1 MKTDNITYEPKDSPL
16 VGTLIT
22 DDDGVQMKV
31 ADMQT
36 WTETLKKAYP
46 DGLVIKMPNESL
58 AHLLDMKEA
67 LEEGREH
74 LLDEVT
80 FAGQIDKENP
90 HIIPEGELKAELRL
104 PTEMYYRITPDE
116 MRYPLDAPEAEWME
130 WEDRA
135 CTRLLHEH
143 QDNLQGAYVEVTIR
157 EEVMPFLHIEGQPY
171 PKVMD
176 VIERTGVT
184 TESDLKQLLNLQNLY
199 ENGIP
204 EDNSIPECLKDLME
218 PVTEKYKDLQDTPEN
233 RTQMNID
240 LMNRVELLLK
250 RCWAVPT
257 NWHNLVGTFDN
268 RDNNAAAR
276 QIVGEMNRRFAPDI
290 AFAVRH
296 DNKVEVSIR
305 SLKPLDQMNI
315 KDMFRCDPECTELKE
330 QPFHNLELATEAYL
344 FCKNGQIL
352 EGHIGVEGLDTKYQY
367 GLSDLSEDKKTFK
380 TLLAEAERSHPE
392 NTFSTDVQI
401 KRFRCTFKGQM
412 MPIAHMMNLSQF
424 EKQQTVQNFTFAH
437 TDERNDVEGPVW
449 LTGKIGGETVVPRQL
464 NEEDTKLFY
473 RYKKQF
479 MTQSNINVVKGIFCE
494 AYYKDELNQAWE
506 KELTFRQQLV
516 DKRLEKERLYHRITH
531 ATLYGKVDNV
541 HVRCKIDGVQ
551 QMGRPITPEDAK
563 RYAGWKEDAR
573 LLGKD
578 TLNYKTWLHE
588 DYIKQIAANAFSDVL
603 NRATGQEKQQSMKR

>member
-46 DGLVIKMPNESL
+46 DGLVIKMPDESL
-58 AHLLDMKEA
+58 AHLLDLKEA

-90 HIIPEGELKAELRL
+90 HIIPEGELKTELRL

-116 MRYPLDAPEAEWME
+116 MRYPLDAPEAEWMK

-171 PKVMD
+171 QKVMD

-184 TESDLKQLLNLQNLY
+184 TESDLKQLL
-199 ENGIP
+199 
-204 EDNSIPECLKDLME
+204 K
-218 PVTEKYKDLQDTPEN
+218 
-233 RTQMNID
+233 
-240 LMNRVELLLK
+240 
-250 RCWAVPT
+250 
-257 NWHNLVGTFDN
+257 FD
-268 RDNNAAAR
+268 
-276 QIVGEMNRRFAPDI
+276 
-290 AFAVRH
+290 
-296 DNKVEVSIR
+296 
-305 SLKPLDQMNI
+305 
-315 KDMFRCDPECTELKE
+315 
-330 QPFHNLELATEAYL
+330 
-344 FCKNGQIL
+344 
-352 EGHIGVEGLDTKYQY
+352 
-367 GLSDLSEDKKTFK
+367 
-380 TLLAEAERSHPE
+380 
-392 NTFSTDVQI
+392 
-401 KRFRCTFKGQM
+401 
-412 MPIAHMMNLSQF
+412 
-424 EKQQTVQNFTFAH
+424 
-437 TDERNDVEGPVW
+437 
-449 LTGKIGGETVVPRQL
+449 
-464 NEEDTKLFY
+464 
-473 RYKKQF
+473 
-479 MTQSNINVVKGIFCE
+479 
-494 AYYKDELNQAWE
+494 
-506 KELTFRQQLV
+506 
-516 DKRLEKERLYHRITH
+516 RITD
-531 ATLYGKVDNV
+531 TCLYGKVDNV